1 MRRAWAQ
8 QGESLWRRAPRERA
22 GRAGAGGGPAL
33 LGALAL
39 GLAALAALGQTP
51 EGTTMPSE
59 TERAQGWRALFDG
72 ETLAGWRALDAETP
86 PAGWRAAEGELV
98 RESSGGDLLTVE
110 QFDDFELRLEWRIA
124 PGGNSGVL
132 FRVLPEHGEAWET
145 GPEFQVL
152 DNASHPDGR
161 NPLTS
166 AGANYALHAPLR
178 DATRPPGQ
186 WNDVRLVVDGA
197 HVEHWLNGE
206 KVVEYELWSEDW
218 EARVAASKFAS
229 LPHYGRARRG
239 HIALQDHGDLVAYRN
254 IMIRP
259 LTRTP

>member
-1 MRRAWAQ
+1 MPSAA
-8 QGESLWRRAPRERA
+8 ERA
-22 GRAGAGGGPAL
+22 
-33 LGALAL
+33 
-39 GLAALAALGQTP
+39 
-51 EGTTMPSE
+51 E
-59 TERAQGWRALFDG
+59 GWRTLFDG
-72 ETLAGWRALDAETP
+72 ETLEGWRRLDGETP
-86 PAGWRAAEGELV
+86 PAGWRAAHGELV
-98 RESSGGDLLTVE
+98 REGPGGDLLTVQ
-110 QFDDFELRLEWRIA
+110 QFDDFELRLQWRIA

-132 FRVLPEHGEAWET
+132 FRVRPEHGEAWET

-152 DNASHPDGR
+152 DNAGHPDGR

-166 AGANYALHAPLR
+166 AGANYALHAPVR
-178 DATRPPGQ
+178 DVTRPPGE

-239 HIALQDHGDLVAYRN
+239 HIALQDHGDLVAYRS

-259 LTRTP
+259 LRGTP